1 MNKPGRTVDI
11 LNRQIAEQQ
20 KRQEQVRAEL
30 EGLKNRV
37 KVLDRKLDTRRKIVA
52 GGFLLAQVKVD
63 SAFHAEVQKRFQ
75 AANTRPQDRSVLP
88 EFFAESPPAPVPPA
102 RPSKL
107 PGEPPSG
114 AAPR

>member
-1 MNKPGRTVDI
+1 MKPGRSLDV

-20 KRQEQVRAEL
+20 KRQDQARAEL

-63 SAFHAEVQKRFQ
+63 SGFHEEVRKRFQ
-75 AANTRPQDRSVLP
+75 AANTRPQDRAVLP
-88 EFFAESPPAPVPPA
+88 EFFAESPSAPVAPVRPGKPP
-102 RPSKL
+102 
-107 PGEPPSG
+107 GDPPSG
-114 AAPR
+114 AAPA